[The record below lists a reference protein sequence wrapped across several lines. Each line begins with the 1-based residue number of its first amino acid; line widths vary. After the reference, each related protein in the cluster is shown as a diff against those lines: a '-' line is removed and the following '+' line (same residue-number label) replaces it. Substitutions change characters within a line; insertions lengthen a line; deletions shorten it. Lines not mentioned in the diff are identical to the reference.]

1 MAKPASTPC
10 TGSSLVGEGADA
22 LSVSASACSI
32 PPHAPAADHGRTR
45 DPESRMPSPFTT
57 ASSPAVAWPTAAG
70 STEAVRTATDLHER
84 LALGAKML
92 QALDVQL
99 RRFDGSLAEQD
110 TFARRIDEV
119 QQVAAAKLGDLLSRT
134 EEASSS
140 FAGRLESLGRNRLE
154 QWEQLAGEIA
164 QRVVS
169 RFEQDLAARSAR
181 LDADAARVAEFEQRL
196 LRMEANLQ
204 ESTTRFG
211 EELQRQ
217 AEESN
222 RRRDEAL
229 AAMRNAG
236 SELVRLLEHADGV
249 RRTLE
254 DDLRQRSELLER
266 CRELDGQV
274 RGGVEAMLA
283 KARDVAAHLDR
294 SAGVLDPRTKEAAQ
308 LAQRLESMLAGLAE
322 WRPLL
327 EGDLPGQFSQQAE
340 SLFAEGSQRLREQ
353 LERVSIA
360 FNSLSQLLGG
370 SWGQGGAASG
380 EWFEPFRPG
389 PGANPGDPSS

>member
-1 MAKPASTPC
+1 MATPASKSC
-10 TGSSLVGEGADA
+10 TGSSLVGEGADT
-22 LSVSASACSI
+22 LSVSASTCST
-32 PPHAPAADHGRTR
+32 PPTAPAADFLRTR
-45 DPESRMPSPFTT
+45 DLESSMPSPFTA
-57 ASSPAVAWPTAAG
+57 ASAPAVAWPSTTG

-99 RRFDGSLAEQD
+99 RRFEGSLAEQD

-119 QQVAAAKLGDLLSRT
+119 QQVAASRLGELLNRT

-181 LDADAARVAEFEQRL
+181 LDADAERLSQFEQRL

-204 ESTTRFG
+204 ESTARFG
-211 EELQRQ
+211 EELHRQ

-229 AAMRNAG
+229 AAMRHAG

-274 RGGVEAMLA
+274 RGGVESMLA

-294 SAGVLDPRTKEAAQ
+294 SAGVLEPRAKEASQ

-327 EGDLPGQFSQQAE
+327 EGELPNQFSQQAE
-340 SLFAEGSQRLREQ
+340 ALFAEGSQRLREQ

-370 SWGQGGAASG
+370 SWGQGGSASG
-380 EWFEPFRPG
+380 EWFEPFRQG
-389 PGANPGDPSS
+389 PGAKPGDPSS

>member
-1 MAKPASTPC
+1 
-10 TGSSLVGEGADA
+10 
-22 LSVSASACSI
+22 
-32 PPHAPAADHGRTR
+32 
-45 DPESRMPSPFTT
+45 MPSPFTT
-57 ASSPAVAWPTAAG
+57 ATPPAVAWPSAAS

-99 RRFDGSLAEQD
+99 RRFEGSLAEQD

-119 QQVAAAKLGDLLSRT
+119 QQVASAKLGDLLQRT
-134 EEASSS
+134 EEASTS

-154 QWEQLAGEIA
+154 QWEQLAGEMSA
-164 QRVVS
+164 RFAA
-169 RFEQDLAARSAR
+169 RFEQDLVERSSR
-181 LDADAARVAEFEQRL
+181 LDADAARLAEFEQRL
-196 LRMEANLQ
+196 LRMESNLQ
-204 ESTTRFG
+204 ESTARFG
-211 EELQRQ
+211 EELRRQ

-222 RRRDEAL
+222 RRRDESL
-229 AAMRNAG
+229 AAMRHAG

-254 DDLRQRSELLER
+254 EDLRHRSELLER

-274 RGGVEAMLA
+274 RGGVESMLA

-294 SAGVLDPRTKEAAQ
+294 SAGVLDPRAKEAVQ
-308 LAQRLESMLAGLAE
+308 LASKLESLLAGLAE

-327 EGDLPGQFSQQAE
+327 DGDLPGQFSAQAE
-340 SLFAEGSQRLREQ
+340 AMFAEGSQRLREQ
-353 LERVSIA
+353 LERVSLA

-370 SWGQGGAASG
+370 AWGQGGAASG

-389 PGANPGDPSS
+389 PGATPGDPSS

>member
-1 MAKPASTPC
+1 
-10 TGSSLVGEGADA
+10 
-22 LSVSASACSI
+22 
-32 PPHAPAADHGRTR
+32 
-45 DPESRMPSPFTT
+45 MPSPFTA
-57 ASSPAVAWPTAAG
+57 ASPSAAAWPAAS

-92 QALDVQL
+92 QALDIQL
-99 RRFDGSLAEQD
+99 RRFEGSLAEQD
-110 TFARRIDEV
+110 TFARRVDEV
-119 QQVAAAKLGDLLSRT
+119 QQRAAAQLGELLQRT
-134 EEASSS
+134 EETSQS

-154 QWEQLAGEIA
+154 QWERLAGEIA
-164 QRVVS
+164 ARTLA
-169 RFEQDLAARSAR
+169 RFEHDLAERSAR
-181 LDADAARVAEFEQRL
+181 VDADAARLAAFEQRL
-196 LRMEANLQ
+196 LRMEADLQ
-204 ESTTRFG
+204 EATSRFG
-211 EELQRQ
+211 DELRRQ

-229 AAMRNAG
+229 AAMRQAG

-274 RGGVEAMLA
+274 RGGVESMLA

-294 SAGVLDPRTKEAAQ
+294 SAGLLEPRAKEAAH
-308 LAQRLESMLAGLAE
+308 LAHRLESMLAGLAE

-327 EGDLPGQFSQQAE
+327 DGDVPAQFSRQAE
-340 SLFAEGSQRLREQ
+340 AIFAEGSQRLREQ

-370 SWGQGGAASG
+370 SWGQGGPANG
-380 EWFEPFRPG
+380 EWFEPFKPG
-389 PGANPGDPSS
+389 PGANPGGPTVT

>member
-1 MAKPASTPC
+1 MATPASTSC
-10 TGSSLVGEGADA
+10 TGSSLVGEGADT
-22 LSVSASACSI
+22 LSVSASTCSTS
-32 PPHAPAADHGRTR
+32 PTAPAAGFPRTR
-45 DPESRMPSPFTT
+45 DLESSMPSPFTT
-57 ASSPAVAWPTAAG
+57 ASSPAVAWPSATG

-99 RRFDGSLAEQD
+99 RRFEGSLAEQD

-119 QQVAAAKLGDLLSRT
+119 QQVAATRLGELLNRT

-181 LDADAARVAEFEQRL
+181 LDADAERLAEFEQRL

-204 ESTTRFG
+204 ESTARSG

-222 RRRDEAL
+222 RRRDEAVE
-229 AAMRNAG
+229 AMRKA
-236 SELVRLLEHADGV
+236 SAEIVRLLEHADGV
-249 RRTLE
+249 RRALDE
-254 DDLRQRSELLER
+254 DLRQRSDLLER
-266 CRELDGQV
+266 CRELDQQV
-274 RGGVEAMLA
+274 RGGVESMLSH
-283 KARDVAAHLDR
+283 ARDVAAHLDR
-294 SAGVLDPRTKEAAQ
+294 SAGVLEPKAEKAAL
-308 LAQRLESMLAGLAE
+308 LAERLEILATSLAE
-322 WRPLL
+322 WRPAL
-327 EGDLPGQFSQQAE
+327 EGNLPQQLAQQTE
-340 SLFAEGSQRLREQ
+340 AVFNEGSRRLREQ
-353 LERVSIA
+353 LERVSTA
-360 FNSLSQLLGG
+360 FNSLSHLLGG
-370 SWGQGGAASG
+370 TWGQGGEASG
-380 EWFEPFRPG
+380 GWFDPIRPDS
-389 PGANPGDPSS
+389 PSDPESHR

>member
-1 MAKPASTPC
+1 MATPASTSSP
-10 TGSSLVGEGADA
+10 GRSLVGEGADT
-22 LSVSASACSI
+22 LSVSASAC
-32 PPHAPAADHGRTR
+32 PADPFATPAKPTRARAPER
-45 DPESRMPSPFTT
+45 SMPSPFTT
-57 ASSPAVAWPTAAG
+57 ASSPAVAWPAAAS

-99 RRFDGSLAEQD
+99 RRFEGSLAEQD

-119 QQVAAAKLGDLLSRT
+119 QQVAATKLGDLLQRT
-134 EEASSS
+134 EEASAS

-164 QRVVS
+164 SRVVA
-169 RFEQDLAARSAR
+169 RFEQDLAERSAR
-181 LDADAARVAEFEQRL
+181 LDADASRLAEFEQRL

-204 ESTTRFG
+204 ESTARFG
-211 EELQRQ
+211 EELRRQ

-229 AAMRNAG
+229 TAMRNAG
-236 SELVRLLEHADGV
+236 GELVRLLEHADGV

-274 RGGVEAMLA
+274 RGGVEGMLA

-294 SAGVLDPRTKEAAQ
+294 SASVLEPRAKDAAQ
-308 LAQRLESMLAGLAE
+308 LASKLESLLAGLSE

-327 EGDLPGQFSQQAE
+327 DGDLPGQFSAQAE
-340 SLFAEGSQRLREQ
+340 AMFVEGSQRIREQ
-353 LERVSIA
+353 LERVSLA

-370 SWGQGGAASG
+370 SWGQGAPANG